1 MRWGRFLALGVAVLL
16 TAAPVR
22 ANELVVLEAKG
33 VELAPGAKV
42 DGTAKLTLP
51 AGARLTLVA
60 ADGRTIRLR
69 GPYED
74 APAPATQVAQANM
87 GDALR
92 NLMNQRGAGTAQ
104 LGVVRAAGEGVDLP
118 DPWVVDVAR
127 SGTRCLPADTSA
139 VLWGPSF
146 ADATEIKIEP
156 ADRSWRARG
165 NWPAG
170 QDRLA
175 LPGNIPISDGTSYQV
190 ELGGNPAAIVVYRI
204 PAALIDPVAQ
214 TAWMLEKGCEDQA
227 RALAR
232 LTAR

>member
-1 MRWGRFLALGVAVLL
+1 MRLGAFLALGVTVCV
-16 TAAPVR
+16 AAGSVR
-22 ANELVVLEAKG
+22 ANELVVLDAKG
-33 VELAPGAKV
+33 VELAPGAKI

-69 GPYED
+69 GPYEE
-74 APAPATQVAQANM
+74 APAPATQAAQANM

-118 DPWVVDVAR
+118 EPWVVDVAR
-127 SGTRCLPADTSA
+127 SGSRCLPANGTA

-175 LPGNIPISDGTSYQV
+175 LPGTIPISNGTSYQI
-190 ELGGNPAAIVVYRI
+190 ELGGNPAAIVVFRI
-204 PAALIDPVAQ
+204 PAALADPVAQ
-214 TAWMLEKGCEDQA
+214 AAWMLERGCEDQA

>member
-1 MRWGRFLALGVAVLL
+1 MRSGTLFALAVTVFLAVGQA
-16 TAAPVR
+16 R

-33 VELAPGAKV
+33 IDLAPGAKV
-42 DGTAKLTLP
+42 DGTAKLTLA

-60 ADGRTIRLR
+60 ADGRTIKLR
-69 GPYED
+69 GPYEE

-118 DPWVVDVAR
+118 EPWVVDVAR
-127 SGTRCLPADTSA
+127 SGPRCLPADAAA

-175 LPGNIPISDGTSYQV
+175 LPGTIPISDGTSYQV
-190 ELGGNPAAIVVYRI
+190 ELGGNPAAIVVFRI
-204 PAALIDPVAQ
+204 PAALTDPVAQ

-232 LTAR
+232 LAAR

>member
-1 MRWGRFLALGVAVLL
+1 MGSLLAIGLAVLL
-16 TAAPVR
+16 TAGTAR
-22 ANELVVLEAKG
+22 ANELVVLDAKG
-33 VELAPGAKV
+33 VDLAAGAKV

-69 GPYED
+69 GPYEE
-74 APAPATQVAQANM
+74 APAPAQAAQANM

-92 NLMNQRGAGTAQ
+92 NLMSQRGAGTAQ
-104 LGVVRAAGEGVDLP
+104 LGVVRAAGEGADLP
-118 DPWVVDVAR
+118 EPWVVDVAR
-127 SGTRCLPADTSA
+127 SGPRCLPADASA

-146 ADATEIKIEP
+146 GESTELKIEP

-165 NWPAG
+165 SWPAG

-175 LPGNIPISDGTSYQV
+175 LPGTIPISDGTAYQID
-190 ELGGNPAAIVVYRI
+190 LGGNPASIVVFRI

-232 LTAR
+232 QTTR

>member
-1 MRWGRFLALGVAVLL
+1 MALSVAVLV
-16 TAAPVR
+16 TAASAR

-33 VELAPGAKV
+33 VDLAPGAKV
-42 DGTAKLTLP
+42 DGTAKLTLA

-69 GPYED
+69 GPYEE

-118 DPWVVDVAR
+118 EPWVVDVAR
-127 SGTRCLPADTSA
+127 SGARCLPADVAA

-146 ADATEIKIEP
+146 GETTEIKIEP

-175 LPGNIPISDGTSYQV
+175 LPGTIPISDGTSYQI
-190 ELGGNPAAIVVYRI
+190 ELGGNPAAIVVFRI
-204 PAALIDPVAQ
+204 PAALADPVAQ
-214 TAWMLEKGCEDQA
+214 AAWMLERGCEDQA

>member
-1 MRWGRFLALGVAVLL
+1 MRSLFALGLAV
-16 TAAPVR
+16 TAFAAVGSVR
-22 ANELVVLEAKG
+22 ANELVVLDAKG
-33 VELAPGAKV
+33 VELAAGAKI
-42 DGTAKLTLP
+42 DGSAKLTLP

-60 ADGRTIRLR
+60 ADGRTIKLR
-69 GPYED
+69 GPYEE
-74 APAPATQVAQANM
+74 APAPSTQAAQANM

-118 DPWVVDVAR
+118 EPWIVDVAR
-127 SGTRCLPADTSA
+127 SGSRCLPANAAA

-146 ADATEIKIEP
+146 GEATEIKIEP

-175 LPGNIPISDGTSYQV
+175 LPATIPISDGTSYQID
-190 ELGGNPAAIVVYRI
+190 LGGNPAAIVVYRI
-204 PAALIDPVAQ
+204 PAALADPVAQ
-214 TAWMLEKGCEDQA
+214 AAWMLEKGCEDQA

-232 LTAR
+232 MAAR

>member
-1 MRWGRFLALGVAVLL
+1 MRRPLALVLWML
-16 TAAPVR
+16 AALASAPVW
-22 ANELVVLEAKG
+22 ANELVVLDAKG
-33 VELAPGAKV
+33 VDLAPGAKV
-42 DGTAKLTLP
+42 DGTAKLTLA

-60 ADGRTIRLR
+60 SDGRTIKLR

-118 DPWVVDVAR
+118 EPWLVDVAR
-127 SGTRCLPADTSA
+127 SGARCLPQDATP
-139 VLWGPSF
+139 VFWGPSF
-146 ADATEIKIEP
+146 AQTTQLKIEP
-156 ADRSWRARG
+156 ADRSWRAQG
-165 NWPAG
+165 QWPAG
-170 QDRLA
+170 EDRLA
-175 LPGNIPISDGTSYQV
+175 LPATIPIADGTSYQV
-190 ELGGNPAAIVVYRI
+190 DLGGNPAAILVHRM

-214 TAWMLEKGCEDQA
+214 TAWLLEKGCEDQA

-232 LTAR
+232 VAQR

>member
-1 MRWGRFLALGVAVLL
+1 MRWGTLLAIGVAVLL
-16 TAAPVR
+16 TAAGAR
-22 ANELVVLEAKG
+22 ANELVVLDAKG
-33 VELAPGAKV
+33 VDLAPGAKV
-42 DGTAKLTLP
+42 DGTAKLTLA

-60 ADGRTIRLR
+60 ADGRTIKLR
-69 GPYED
+69 GPYDD

-104 LGVVRAAGEGVDLP
+104 LGVVRAAGEGVELP
-118 DPWVVDVAR
+118 EPWVVDVAR
-127 SGTRCLPADTSA
+127 SGARCLPVDVAA

-146 ADATEIKIEP
+146 GEATEFKIEP

-175 LPGNIPISDGTSYQV
+175 LPGTIPISDGTSYQV
-190 ELGGNPAAIVVYRI
+190 ELGGNPSAIVVYRI
-204 PAALIDPVAQ
+204 PAALSDPVAQ

-232 LTAR
+232 LSTR

>member
-1 MRWGRFLALGVAVLL
+1 MGSLLAIGLAVLL
-16 TAAPVR
+16 TAEPAR
-22 ANELVVLEAKG
+22 ANELVVLDAKG
-33 VELAPGAKV
+33 VDLATGAKI
-42 DGTAKLTLP
+42 DGTAKLTLA

-69 GPYED
+69 GPYEE
-74 APAPATQVAQANM
+74 APAPATQAVQANM

-104 LGVVRAAGEGVDLP
+104 LGVVRAAGDGAELP
-118 DPWVVDVAR
+118 EPWVVDVAR
-127 SGTRCLPADTSA
+127 SGPRCLPADAAA

-146 ADATEIKIEP
+146 GETTELKIEP

-175 LPGNIPISDGTSYQV
+175 LPGTIPISDGTAYQV
-190 ELGGNPAAIVVYRI
+190 DLGGNPASIVVFRM
-204 PAALIDPVAQ
+204 PAALVDPVAQ

-232 LTAR
+232 LTTR